1 MSVAD
6 KLRQRRME
14 LHWTRAQLAAKVCVT
29 PSAIANYENG
39 ISTPKPDILISLIN
53 VLGVDANYVYSDYLE
68 ANRVGSIYGKPLSAE
83 EKDAIRKYREL
94 SEEAKRLVRII
105 IDEEY
110 ARLMADG
117 WVTLPCYLPGAR
129 KLHIGFLMQGQTKPV
144 RIRRAALPPHA
155 DFCFQ
160 IRIDRYQ
167 PIFHEYDILAIQDR
181 EAVHNEIGLF
191 CLNGIHYIR
200 SLFQENGE
208 RRLRALNVMEPDIV
222 VRDEDDFH
230 CRGTILGKV
239 DGVFE

>member
-144 RIRRAALPPHA
+144 RIRRAALPPHT

-230 CRGTILGKV
+230 CRVNILGKV